1 MAMLNRQKALLCMLR
16 AAGGWAGRLQLVK
29 WSFLVRNE
37 SPGGGGASF
46 YDFLPYLRG
55 PFSFALYH
63 EIAKLVHSGFVAERD
78 DETWELTATGR
89 EAAGSAPE
97 DVRRDVRT
105 VMSERARRP
114 VGEIVEYVYSV
125 YPWYTLKS
133 ESGARVESPVAEP
146 AVYTAGYEG
155 RSVDAFLNGLLRAGV
170 KRVVDV
176 RHNPVARRYGF
187 HGKTLA
193 RLCGKLDFDY
203 RHFPELGV
211 PSRQRRDLSTKA
223 DYDSLLAR
231 YEGTTLK
238 REHHTVREVARLA
251 ADTASVLI
259 CTEADPSRCHRSR
272 LAEAVSRETALP
284 VRHMGTAARR
294 SGPSVERT
302 VQA

>member
-1 MAMLNRQKALLCMLR
+1 MLNRQKALLCMLR
-16 AAGGWAGRLQLVK
+16 AAGGRASRLQLVK

-37 SPGGGGASF
+37 SPGGGSSSF
-46 YDFLPYLRG
+46 YQFLPYLRG

-63 EIAKLVHSGFVAERD
+63 ELAKLVYAGLVAEPD
-78 DETWELTATGR
+78 DETWELTAAGR

-97 DVRRDVRT
+97 NIRRDVRT
-105 VMSERARRP
+105 VMNERARQP
-114 VGEIVEYVYSV
+114 VGEIVEYVYSA

-155 RSVDAFLNGLLRAGV
+155 RSVDAFLDGLLRAGV
-170 KRVVDV
+170 MRVVDV

-211 PSRQRRDLSTKA
+211 PSEERRRLSTKA
-223 DYDSLLAR
+223 DYDALLAR
-231 YEGTTLK
+231 YERTTLK
-238 REHHTVREVARLA
+238 RERGAVREVARLA
-251 ADTASVLI
+251 AGTASVLV
-259 CTEADPSRCHRSR
+259 CAKADPSRCHRSR

-284 VRHMGTAARR
+284 VRHLGTAA
-294 SGPSVERT
+294 
-302 VQA
+302 